1 MAKVF
6 TDLNRIVPTWLEAA
20 RYLDTQPKREAMNL
34 VLEISDPMRL
44 EEEEKGKIKQVNS
57 ALAHKNISVQTV
69 AGTIFPTALY
79 RRHGRPDFYDAYK
92 EMIKRGKKPYTWGT
106 YFQRMT
112 EHPGRK
118 KNGIINP
125 LDMLV
130 EKLSPRKQPKNGKTS
145 YTSSYELGIADPSI
159 DLSTHESLDEGGE
172 IPTYDVAR
180 DGNQWYGFPCLSH
193 VSFKRVP
200 TNVDDEYVI
209 NLTAVYRRHMYC
221 ERALGNLIGLAQLM
235 SFVANETG
243 LKVGTLTC
251 LSTHATL
258 DVSVWGG
265 VGAAREILHKA

>member
-6 TDLNRIVPTWLEAA
+6 ADQKRIVPTWLEAA
-20 RYLDTQPKREAMNL
+20 RYLDAQPKKEAMNL

-44 EEEEKGKIKQVNS
+44 EEEEKEKIKQVNS
-57 ALAHKNISVQTV
+57 ALAHKKISVQTV
-69 AGTIFPTALY
+69 AGTIFPIALY
-79 RRHGRPDFYDAYK
+79 KRHGRPDFYAAYK
-92 EMIKRGKKPYTWGT
+92 DMIKRGKKPYTWGT

-112 EHPGRK
+112 ERLGRE
-118 KNGIINP
+118 NNSIINP
-125 LDMLV
+125 LDLLV
-130 EKLSPRKQPKNGKTS
+130 EKLSPRKQPNSGKTS
-145 YTSSYELGIADPSI
+145 FTSSYELGIADPSI
-159 DLSTHESLDEGGE
+159 DLSTHKPLDAGGE
-172 IPTYDVAR
+172 IPTYDATR

-200 TNVDDEYVI
+200 TSIDDEYAI

-235 SFVANETG
+235 SFVAAEAE

-258 DVSVWGG
+258 DVDAWGG
-265 VGAAREILHKA
+265 VKAAQEILHKA